1 MKRLKGKADERK
13 KRSDQSGKENC
24 LLVTTPFVDATLS
37 SYRSKLRCTKGKMGQ
52 FIVKVLI

>member
-1 MKRLKGKADERK
+1 MKKLKGKADERK

-24 LLVTTPFVDATLS
+24 RLVTPFVNATLP
-37 SYRSKLRCTKGKMGQ
+37 SYRSKLCCTKGKMGQ